1 MGFSFLGATL
11 LALAAKQI
19 TANAMKTLATMAY
32 DIGASM

>member
-19 TANAMKTLATMAY
+19 TANVINLKDKTAY
-32 DIGASM
+32 EIGASM